1 MQKPS
6 QPIRIA
12 LNPPPLLMP
21 GQVQG
26 ILLHSPTSCSAIGVH
41 EYRGNVEGDDDEA
54 DAPRQRKRGSK
65 QRERRRQQQQA
76 HAADAAPRNETR
88 VVAGD
93 QSVNIHVGQTCF
105 MHTMPAALAEVA
117 GAEGAQS
124 GTANADAQGD
134 GLSQAAFCGVLE
146 YAKVDVGKAA
156 EENESAQA
164 SDDMTEI

>member
-1 MQKPS
+1 MN
-6 QPIRIA
+6 IR
-12 LNPPPLLMP
+12 
-21 GQVQG
+21 
-26 ILLHSPTSCSAIGVH
+26 
-41 EYRGNVEGDDDEA
+41 
-54 DAPRQRKRGSK
+54 
-65 QRERRRQQQQA
+65 
-76 HAADAAPRNETR
+76 
-88 VVAGD
+88 
-93 QSVNIHVGQTCF
+93 VGQTCF

-124 GTANADAQGD
+124 GTANAANADAQGD